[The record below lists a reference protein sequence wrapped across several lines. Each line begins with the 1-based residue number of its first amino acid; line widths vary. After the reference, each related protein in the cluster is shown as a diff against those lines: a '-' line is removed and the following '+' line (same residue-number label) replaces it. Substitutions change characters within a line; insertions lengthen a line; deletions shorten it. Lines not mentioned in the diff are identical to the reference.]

1 MSNLFDMRC
10 PKCGDED
17 HIDIAAEVWVRLT
30 SDGTDADASA
40 WCGDHLYTPES
51 VAMCGACNH
60 QGTVA
65 QFTPVQEGNV
75 P

>member
-1 MSNLFDMRC
+1 MSNFFDMRC

-40 WCGDHLYTPES
+40 CGDHIYTPES
-51 VAMCGACNH
+51 AAECGACGH
-60 QGTVA
+60 HGTVA
-65 QFTPVQEGNV
+65 QFTPAQEGNA